1 VKQVLQKDCFFLK
14 SKDPL
19 DNSREY
25 SLYKDETTGIIW
37 TDIEHDQD
45 HSKFYNSSNY
55 IPHSNKKSLL
65 GILYSFAQ
73 KLMFVYKLNI
83 IKKHLQI
90 DSKILDYGSGD
101 SNFAKYL
108 RIKKINIQTYDP
120 LYSLIKNKKPQ
131 AQIIDNQVDML
142 MMWHVLEHIPNVFT
156 ELPKI
161 RQLIKKKGFL
171 VVAVPNINS
180 LDAKF
185 YSKYWAGLDV
195 PRHLYHFNHT
205 SLIQFLKREGFSLIT
220 KHPLPLDSYYV
231 SMLSEKNKRS
241 LFSFVNAIII
251 GSISNFFALFSTN
264 FSSSVYIFRND

>member
-1 VKQVLQKDCFFLK
+1 MKQVLKKDSFFLK

-19 DNSREY
+19 DNSKEY

-55 IPHSNKKSLL
+55 MPHSKKKSLL

-108 RIKKINIQTYDP
+108 RIKKKNIQTFDP
-120 LYSLIKNKKPQ
+120 LYSLIKNKKTET
-131 AQIIDNQVDML
+131 QIIDNQVDML

-161 RQLIKKKGFL
+161 SQLIKKKGFL

-185 YSKYWAGLDV
+185 YNKYWAGLDV

-205 SLIQFLKREGFSLIT
+205 SLISLLKREGFSLIT

-231 SMLSEKNKRS
+231 SMLSEKNNRS
-241 LFSFVNAIII
+241 LFSIIKAITI
-251 GSISNFFALFSTN
+251 GSISNFLAIFSTN
-264 FSSSVYIFRND
+264 FSSSVYIFRYN